1 MRHPFAVLAVAS
13 GLLTGPAFAP
23 AAEVQVNPVVVGL
36 SPAARSAIV
45 AVRNQGT
52 ETARFELQARS
63 WGQEPTGEMV
73 LAPTDEIAVFP
84 PVLVLAPGEERN
96 VRIGAVAPFG
106 AVEKTFR
113 VFLQEMP
120 PPETPE
126 GGSRIRVLSRIGLP
140 VFLAP
145 GRPVERFKIGAIS
158 ARGGKASF
166 TLVNEGNVHARPVA
180 VKLAGLGRDGKELF
194 EVDLPAW
201 YVLAGGRRDYE
212 AAIPADACA
221 SLAELVATVSFN
233 AERSMRERSQAAGAC
248 VP

>member
-1 MRHPFAVLAVAS
+1 MRRTLAAIALASALAS
-13 GLLTGPAFAP
+13 GPAGAR

-45 AVRNQGT
+45 TLRNQGK
-52 ETARFELQARS
+52 ETARFEMQARS

-73 LAPTDEIAVFP
+73 LAPTDEIAVYP

-96 VRIGAVAPFG
+96 VRIGAVTPFG

-126 GGSRIRVLSRIGLP
+126 AGSQVRVLSRIGLP

-145 GRPVERFKIGAIS
+145 SRPVEKLRIGAIS
-158 ARGGKASF
+158 ARGGKARF
-166 TLVNEGNVHARPVA
+166 QLLNEGNVHGRPAA
-180 VKLAGLGRDGKELF
+180 VKLAGLGADGKQLF

-212 AAIPADACA
+212 AAVPGDACA
-221 SLAELVATVSFN
+221 SLAELVATVSFT
-233 AERSMRERSQAAGAC
+233 AGQALREKSPAAGAC
-248 VP
+248 AP